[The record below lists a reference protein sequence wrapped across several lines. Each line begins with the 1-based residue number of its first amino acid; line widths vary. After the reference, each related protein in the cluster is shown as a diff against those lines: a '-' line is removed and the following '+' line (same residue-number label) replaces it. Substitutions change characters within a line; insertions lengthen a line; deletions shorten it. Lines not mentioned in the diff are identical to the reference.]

1 MKSSTKRVTV
11 GIILAITLIISL
23 YFVVIYTIKSQNQA
37 VISQHDTLI
46 NDQEKLLL
54 SLADIT
60 RRNGADA
67 ATARIIKDCAP
78 LDRARFDSLLDLLSS
93 TISQSELTEL
103 NTLFYKCGS
112 FFSDSKAVMATK
124 LAREVDI
131 YSEFLNLRSIIS
143 NEKKDHTEK
152 LTAWRNLSEAEI
164 KTAEYFNQLV
174 VLQGTIISEL
184 IAGKSAT
191 SPSVLATLNEV
202 NAVRGQMTILT
213 SQIEVEKAKAL
224 AI

>member
-11 GIILAITLIISL
+11 GIILAIILIISL
-23 YFVVIYTIKSQNQA
+23 YFVVLFTIKAQNQA

-46 NDQEKLLL
+46 KDQEILLA
-54 SLADIT
+54 SLADST
-60 RRNGADA
+60 RRNGADE

-93 TISQSELTEL
+93 TISLTELAEL

-131 YSEFLNLRSIIS
+131 YSKFLNLRSIVS
-143 NEKKDHTEK
+143 NENTDYTEQ
-152 LTAWRNLSEAEI
+152 LAAWRNLSEAEI

-191 SPSVLATLNEV
+191 SPSVVATLNEV
-202 NAVRGQMTILT
+202 NAVRGQMTILS

-224 AI
+224 AL